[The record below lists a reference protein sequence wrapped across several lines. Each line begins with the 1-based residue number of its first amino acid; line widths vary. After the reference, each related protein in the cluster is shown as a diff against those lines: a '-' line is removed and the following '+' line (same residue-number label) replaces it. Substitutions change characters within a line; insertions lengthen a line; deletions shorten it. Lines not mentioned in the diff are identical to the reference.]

1 MNRKL
6 IAIFTVAMIA
16 LSQSALASIPRGGG
30 SYEKSSSSKMV
41 DYPTRKAFSNLG
53 ISLDGSVAGVGVT
66 LSTPLARHFVVRGGY
81 HFSPF
86 KIRYSYDD
94 FESMSFFG
102 INFTPSRLDL
112 EGNLKMGS
120 AHFMVDW
127 VPFKKGRGSFFI
139 TAGVYAGSGDILDV
153 DGQFDMS
160 SSDMQLLQKLGL
172 LDKLEFDVGDMI
184 FHANS
189 DGSMSAKLTGAA
201 VRPYVGLGW
210 GRAIPY
216 LRFGFRFEIGAT
228 YHNTPEIISENLVPC
243 SGENCSDGIYEVIEK
258 VTFLP
263 QLSFQLT
270 YRIFKDK

>member
-6 IAIFTVAMIA
+6 IAIFAVAMIA
-16 LSQSALASIPRGGG
+16 LSQSALAAMPRGGA
-30 SYEKSSSSKMV
+30 SRDKSSSSKV
-41 DYPTRKAFSNLG
+41 AENPTRKAFSNLG
-53 ISLDGSVAGVGVT
+53 ISLDGSIAGVGVT
-66 LSTPLARHFVVRGGY
+66 LSTPIARHFVIRGGY
-81 HFSPF
+81 HFTPF
-86 KIRYSYDD
+86 KLQYSYDD
-94 FESMSFFG
+94 FEPMSFFG
-102 INFTPSRLDL
+102 IKFTPSRLDL
-112 EGNLKMGS
+112 EGRLKNGS

-153 DGQFDMS
+153 TGQFDMS
-160 SSDMQLLQKLGL
+160 SSDMQLLQQYGL
-172 LDKLEFDVGDMI
+172 LEKLEFDVGDMLL
-184 FHANS
+184 HANA

-216 LRFGFRFEIGAT
+216 RRLGFRFELGAT
-228 YHNTPEIISENLVPC
+228 YHNTPEIISDNLVPC
-243 SGENCSDGIYEVIEK
+243 SGEDCSEGIYDVVKK